1 MSSGHESRL
10 DRPSLRGK
18 GPTLIGTALYGA
30 VRRVVWSPGAN
41 HSRGPDSVSSDTPET
56 DAAEWTTTHSGAKAV
71 DSDFARKLER
81 ARNHNRICVARMALE
96 RNELREALR
105 KAIVWADS
113 AAASNTERRN
123 EINWSYLEAARQ
135 VLFSQNV
142 HHYQRGRSSLTG
154 LSL

>member
-1 MSSGHESRL
+1 
-10 DRPSLRGK
+10 
-18 GPTLIGTALYGA
+18 
-30 VRRVVWSPGAN
+30 
-41 HSRGPDSVSSDTPET
+41 
-56 DAAEWTTTHSGAKAV
+56 
-71 DSDFARKLER
+71 
-81 ARNHNRICVARMALE
+81 MALE